1 MVKPPDSTI
10 LAGSLNENIGTH
22 NPENLGS
29 KKGVPSFDPKCGVK
43 TASIDSAANPL
54 ERGPSKHATHC
65 GEHNKLFC
73 WFQDAMAIVRPHVTR
88 VCAVDVCFH
97 QRSFAA
103 GFFCSLW
110 LCAVPLPQLVRLLTE
125 FVRPRPGRQAHGRA
139 RLQCAQLGFGRLLF
153 HLRRCSVSRT
163 DWFFRRD
170 LAQCF
175 LLIEVS
181 KTVLLHLSTQVDS
194 DQLSRVV
201 VCPLRMQ
208 DLQMAPEHPR
218 RTSIAR
224 KVDSEHTRRNP
235 FDIAGNVGSCKRP

>member
-1 MVKPPDSTI
+1 LVKPPDSTI

-103 GFFCSLW
+103 G
-110 LCAVPLPQLVRLLTE
+110 
-125 FVRPRPGRQAHGRA
+125 
-139 RLQCAQLGFGRLLF
+139 
-153 HLRRCSVSRT
+153 
-163 DWFFRRD
+163 
-170 LAQCF
+170 
-175 LLIEVS
+175 
-181 KTVLLHLSTQVDS
+181 
-194 DQLSRVV
+194 
-201 VCPLRMQ
+201 
-208 DLQMAPEHPR
+208 
-218 RTSIAR
+218 
-224 KVDSEHTRRNP
+224 
-235 FDIAGNVGSCKRP
+235 